1 MVGGVQVPSPIRIGA
16 KVMEPAS
23 QQDVVVPICV
33 DLDGTLVRTD
43 TLVEMIAALI
53 KVNVLYVF
61 LLPIWLWRGKARF
74 KHEIAERVDL
84 DVNLLPYNRPFLNFL
99 QGARAAGRPLILVTA
114 ANRKIADA
122 IADHLGIF
130 DAVIASDSQNNLSG
144 ANKERALCQR
154 FGRNGFDYAGNSRAD
169 LDVWRSANHAIV
181 VNPEPGVEPAI
192 RAQDSHERTI
202 RDEGRGIA
210 EYLRAMRPHQWL
222 KNLLIFVPALAG
234 HQMAEPL
241 LIWQSICA
249 FIAFSLCASS
259 VYLLNDLMDL
269 AADRGHPRKRLR
281 PLASG
286 SIPILHGVLM
296 IPCLLL
302 SAIVLSLYLG
312 PAFSL
317 VLAGYYVL
325 TMMYSIWVK
334 GIVLVD
340 VLLLAGLYTI
350 RITAGA
356 AAVATEISFW
366 LFSFSMF
373 LFLSLAM
380 VKRYSELL
388 DLQRLGKQSMVGRGY
403 RVLDLET
410 LSNLGGGAGYMSVL
424 VLALYINSDIVR
436 MLYSHPDLIWLLCP
450 LLLFWV
456 SWIWLSARRGE
467 MHDDPLVFAI
477 RDRPS
482 WIVACAGAVIVG
494 AAI

>member
-1 MVGGVQVPSPIRIGA
+1 
-16 KVMEPAS
+16 MEAAS
-23 QQDVVVPICV
+23 QQQAVVPICV

-43 TLVEMIAALI
+43 TLVEMIVALV
-53 KVNVLYVF
+53 KTNVLYVF

-74 KHEIAERVDL
+74 KQEVADRVDL
-84 DVNLLPYNRPFLNFL
+84 DVSLLPYNRPFLKFL
-99 QGARAAGRPLILVTA
+99 QGVRAEGRPLILATA
-114 ANRKIADA
+114 ANQKIADA
-122 IADHLGIF
+122 VANHLGIF
-130 DAVIASDSQNNLSG
+130 DQVIASDRYNNLSG
-144 ANKERALCQR
+144 GDKERVLCQR
-154 FGRNGFDYAGNSRAD
+154 FGKSGFDYAGNSRAD

-181 VNPEPGVEPAI
+181 VNPERGVEQAVQ
-192 RAQDSHERTI
+192 AQDRHERTI
-202 RDEGRGIA
+202 RDEGRGPA
-210 EYLRAMRPHQWL
+210 DYLRAVRPHQWL
-222 KNLLIFVPALAG
+222 KNLLIFVPILAG
-234 HQMAEPL
+234 HKIGEPFSVWL
-241 LIWQSICA
+241 SICA
-249 FIAFSLCASS
+249 FVAFSLCASS

-269 AADRGHPRKRLR
+269 PADRSHPRKRLR
-281 PLASG
+281 PFASG
-286 SIPILHGVLM
+286 DISIVHGGLLIPIL
-296 IPCLLL
+296 LLP
-302 SAIVLSLYLG
+302 AIALAFYLG
-312 PAFSL
+312 PAFGT
-317 VLAGYYVL
+317 VLAGYFAL
-325 TMMYSIWVK
+325 TLLYSIRIK

-340 VLLLAGLYTI
+340 VLVLAGLYTL
-350 RITAGA
+350 RITAGGA
-356 AAVATEISFW
+356 AGAMEISFW

-467 MHDDPLVFAI
+467 MHDDPLLFAI

-482 WIVACAGAVIVG
+482 WIVACASAVIVA